1 MEIMKA
7 TTAHKMTV
15 DAIEAKCVRMLD
27 AMNTRILTNI
37 SLGKFECD
45 FRIDSPAIQDGLFD
59 YFTSLG
65 YTVRFLQT
73 EKNCLKNGPDSR
85 IMTISWEDAIN
96 E

>member
-15 DAIEAKCVRMLD
+15 KVIEEKCAHMLD
-27 AMNTRILTNI
+27 MMNTRIMTNI

-45 FRIDSPAIQDGLFD
+45 FIIDSPAIQNELFD

-65 YTVRFLQT
+65 YAVRFSQT

-85 IMTISWEDAIN
+85 IMNVSWEDAIQ
-96 E
+96 